1 MSGSA
6 TWERVGQN
14 SGLLLHWVPDNSG
27 QAPLMISHW
36 LGLADFT
43 IVEHFGQRV
52 CILRICAD
60 GGHDQA
66 GIRGPRAKTHQRA
79 SLSHGIMRPATMS
92 WLAPAAHNQQKQ
104 IDRHRIAQ
112 CNERDTLGRPYIFAL
127 TPRGDTRICPA
138 DSGLFR
144 VRPCLRV
151 SLCKTKRRIWT
162 LRLCIEKFG
171 SRLGCQRRVR

>member
-36 LGLADFT
+36 LGPADFT

-52 CILRICAD
+52 CILRLCAD

-66 GIRGPRAKTHQRA
+66 TSNPCHLSAQDSFCGLAAIRTALRAKTHQRA
-79 SLSHGIMRPATMS
+79 SLSHG
-92 WLAPAAHNQQKQ
+92 
-104 IDRHRIAQ
+104 
-112 CNERDTLGRPYIFAL
+112 
-127 TPRGDTRICPA
+127 
-138 DSGLFR
+138 
-144 VRPCLRV
+144 
-151 SLCKTKRRIWT
+151 KR
-162 LRLCIEKFG
+162 
-171 SRLGCQRRVR
+171 

>member
-36 LGLADFT
+36 LGPADFT

-52 CILRICAD
+52 CILRLCAD

-66 GIRGPRAKTHQRA
+66 TSNPCHLSAFRIRFADLA
-79 SLSHGIMRPATMS
+79 SLQSKDAPAGFLSHGERAGAVLTRPFAADGHTLPKGAECR
-92 WLAPAAHNQQKQ
+92 LARLTFPPLIFGESLGERLNGCCRQLDAREVPTIPFEMKTDSSRAVV
-104 IDRHRIAQ
+104 IAKA
-112 CNERDTLGRPYIFAL
+112 N
-127 TPRGDTRICPA
+127 
-138 DSGLFR
+138 
-144 VRPCLRV
+144 
-151 SLCKTKRRIWT
+151 
-162 LRLCIEKFG
+162 
-171 SRLGCQRRVR
+171 

>member
-36 LGLADFT
+36 LGPADFT

-52 CILRICAD
+52 CILRLCAD

-66 GIRGPRAKTHQRA
+66 TSNPCHLSAFRIRFADLA
-79 SLSHGIMRPATMS
+79 SLQSKDAPAGFLSHGERAGAVLTRPFAADGHTLPKARNVVRALNLS
-92 WLAPAAHNQQKQ
+92 APYFQG
-104 IDRHRIAQ
+104 
-112 CNERDTLGRPYIFAL
+112 E
-127 TPRGDTRICPA
+127 
-138 DSGLFR
+138 SG
-144 VRPCLRV
+144 
-151 SLCKTKRRIWT
+151 
-162 LRLCIEKFG
+162 
-171 SRLGCQRRVR
+171 